1 MASSISWVMDLRFVG
16 IGTALEVERDDGDF
30 VDGRVVGSGEIV
42 LNEQLVVPQ
51 RGLGDGKVTLAGGNR
66 RLVLHDLHRRNV
78 LQLQLFLVVGQ
89 GLIGVFQ

>member
-1 MASSISWVMDLRFVG
+1 MTGISSMDGSSV
-16 IGTALEVERDDGDF
+16 
-30 VDGRVVGSGEIV
+30 RVRSV

-51 RGLGDGKVTLAGGNR
+51 RGLGDGKVALAGGNR
-66 RLVLHDLHRRNV
+66 RLVLHDLQRRNV

>member
-1 MASSISWVMDLRFVG
+1 MTGISSMDGSSV
-16 IGTALEVERDDGDF
+16 
-30 VDGRVVGSGEIV
+30 RVRSF

-51 RGLGDGKVTLAGGNR
+51 RGLGDGKVTLAGCNR